1 VRSRG
6 SRRAGDR
13 ARHRAHAVSGA
24 GWRAPAAGFLLALLA
39 LGGGLAV
46 SAAHGEPDR
55 FLPWQGA
62 SPALALK
69 DLAGQP
75 RALSDYRGKVV
86 LVAFWATW
94 CDRCKDEMP
103 AMHRLKQRLAGRPF
117 EVLAVNFGESRSR
130 AGEYLKTHRIEGYPI
145 LMDPN
150 MEAVRAWK
158 VRILPVG
165 FLVGPDGLV
174 RYTVLGE
181 MDWAT
186 DEVVSRITA
195 LLP

>member
-1 VRSRG
+1 VPAVPGRG
-6 SRRAGDR
+6 
-13 ARHRAHAVSGA
+13 AR
-24 GWRAPAAGFLLALLA
+24 AAGIFLALLA
-39 LGGGLAV
+39 LGGGLAGP
-46 SAAHGEPDR
+46 AAPGEPNR

-62 SPALALK
+62 SPALALR
-69 DLAGQP
+69 DLAGRP
-75 RALSDYRGKVV
+75 HALADYRGKVV

-94 CDRCKDEMP
+94 CDRCKEEMP

-130 AGEYLKTHRIEGYPI
+130 AGEYLKTHRIEGYPV

-165 FLVGPDGLV
+165 FLVGPDGQV

-181 MDWAT
+181 MDWNT
-186 DEVVSRITA
+186 DEVTSRITA